1 VTSAQLPL
9 WLGDR
14 SSGSAGKAYHD
25 NISIYSNSQV
35 TNSDL
40 AVSNFSFSPQ
50 TITAGLNPEVVSFR
64 LTNNGPA
71 NLSSPNTRVDGKFY
85 ISKNTTF
92 GDSDDIQIGV
102 NGYDFTVAS
111 GGYTDVTL
119 SATGMSYLSVPTSTA
134 AGSYYVFVQ
143 VVHMPPSGLTDPT
156 PSNNYA
162 MQASTIHVVN
172 NNSQTL
178 VFSDNFTDLSKWTLY
193 GSPLPLNPAT
203 AKGRTGIFD
212 NNGDSNYNSGAIS
225 KNTFLFAK
233 NTKIVSEV
241 YLDFSDLSGC
251 WNSASIGIAN
261 TEYKSWGGYDPY
273 LSFSLTANGD
283 ACWASPANTR
293 RHAVFYAGYLST
305 TGQVNF
311 GSDML
316 TVADNYMNKWVKLT
330 IEIDDNG
337 VPAFYADNA
346 LIFKGTQ
353 PLATAVTSAQLPL
366 WLGDRSSGSAGKAYH
381 DNISIYSNSQESNNS
396 DLDNYVLENIMSG
409 VKIVERIKSGTIT
422 LSVDQNKMLADKYS
436 NCVKIGDYVVYTK
449 TAQSLD
455 PTDWSCESNTCF
467 TGDRL
472 PANLQIK
479 FAWKSDGTVY
489 MGAIGSDDEVLASIA
504 DGNVWIAGAYLGK
517 RTFFEGFAL
526 KSELNNMKKTALV
539 SGIQNFEDLNTLE
552 FFDKMNSKIFNRF
565 SKPIF
570 KLFSS
575 VVLIS
580 SPGTYIPDEFK
591 NWCPYPGIATGTGSR
606 SFNLNFT
613 NKTNSYVCATADN
626 DNSNSSYVKI
636 NGSIVAQ
643 KSKYADDYYRRTAIY
658 PNSVEIG
665 TTIVW
670 SSGAPNVS
678 MAFVCDN
685 VTASNL
691 NQSPAGG
698 LSNNHAPI
706 IISIPV
712 YSGSQVTNSDLAV
725 SNFSF
730 SPQTITAGLNPE
742 VVSFRLTNNGPANL
756 SSPNTRVDGKFYI
769 SKNTTFGDSDDIQ
782 IGVNGYDFTVASGGY
797 TDVTLSATGMSYLS
811 VPTST
816 AAGSYNVFVQVVHM
830 PPSGLTDPTP
840 SNNYAMRTGTI
851 SVVSG
856 ETATLKIGTVNGSIG
871 NNVSIPVTATSIKDI
886 AGFQFTLEYDATKLS
901 YVNCTNWPSNVSG
914 ITVSNPKAGKITFVY
929 SDPNNLVNIT
939 SGKFFDVN
947 FNVIAA
953 SGTPLILWSDD
964 PTARLFV
971 NSNLETLNCAYING
985 SVSIITG
992 FKLSGSLAYDNTNMT
1007 PLINEGITL
1016 LNSSG
1021 QSTGNNFTD
1030 GSGLFSF
1037 DGLSN
1042 DTYILK
1048 PVVTLPWGNS
1058 GVNVTDVLIYKQFIA
1073 KSRTLSSFRERAGD
1087 VNGSGLPVNVTD
1099 VLLIMRRLGDPSKT
1113 FTAGDWLFDN
1123 TSAVINNSGKS
1134 GQNILA
1140 LCYGDANGSYT
1151 PTTNKS
1157 ASNIFVEGNDK
1168 VKMLTNNEFEVPFRI
1183 DNTINNLAAVGLTF
1197 SYPYEIFEVREIK
1210 MTKGNE
1216 DLYYTAIDGTIRIVF
1231 ATLNTFE
1238 QPSDQPLFTIRFKL
1252 KENADFY
1259 EIEKSTSIFAGFGD
1273 FADVTAKE
1281 FHGLNVIY
1289 GGINKDLIEQL
1300 IKNKEVKIYP
1310 NPAKN
1315 FVNITNV
1322 ENSEIS
1328 VSDIHGR
1335 MVMKVIG
1342 NSNLFRLD
1350 LDGLK
1355 TGVYLI
1361 SVKKDQYIA
1370 NEKITFIK

>member
-1 VTSAQLPL
+1 MKKLQLL
-9 WLGDR
+9 L
-14 SSGSAGKAYHD
+14 
-25 NISIYSNSQV
+25 V
-35 TNSDL
+35 
-40 AVSNFSFSPQ
+40 FSFISLISLSQ
-50 TITAGLNPEVVSFR
+50 TI
-64 LTNNGPA
+64 
-71 NLSSPNTRVDGKFY
+71 
-85 ISKNTTF
+85 
-92 GDSDDIQIGV
+92 
-102 NGYDFTVAS
+102 
-111 GGYTDVTL
+111 
-119 SATGMSYLSVPTSTA
+119 
-134 AGSYYVFVQ
+134 
-143 VVHMPPSGLTDPT
+143 
-156 PSNNYA
+156 
-162 MQASTIHVVN
+162 
-172 NNSQTL
+172 
-178 VFSDNFTDLSKWTLY
+178 VFSDNFSDLSKWTLY

-381 DNISIYSNSQESNNS
+381 DNISIYSN
-396 DLDNYVLENIMSG
+396 
-409 VKIVERIKSGTIT
+409 
-422 LSVDQNKMLADKYS
+422 
-436 NCVKIGDYVVYTK
+436 
-449 TAQSLD
+449 
-455 PTDWSCESNTCF
+455 
-467 TGDRL
+467 
-472 PANLQIK
+472 
-479 FAWKSDGTVY
+479 
-489 MGAIGSDDEVLASIA
+489 
-504 DGNVWIAGAYLGK
+504 
-517 RTFFEGFAL
+517 
-526 KSELNNMKKTALV
+526 
-539 SGIQNFEDLNTLE
+539 
-552 FFDKMNSKIFNRF
+552 
-565 SKPIF
+565 
-570 KLFSS
+570 
-575 VVLIS
+575 
-580 SPGTYIPDEFK
+580 
-591 NWCPYPGIATGTGSR
+591 
-606 SFNLNFT
+606 
-613 NKTNSYVCATADN
+613 
-626 DNSNSSYVKI
+626 
-636 NGSIVAQ
+636 
-643 KSKYADDYYRRTAIY
+643 
-658 PNSVEIG
+658 
-665 TTIVW
+665 
-670 SSGAPNVS
+670 
-678 MAFVCDN
+678 
-685 VTASNL
+685 
-691 NQSPAGG
+691 
-698 LSNNHAPI
+698 
-706 IISIPV
+706 
-712 YSGSQVTNSDLAV
+712 SQVTNSDLAV

-971 NSNLETLNCAYING
+971 NSNLETLNCAYFNG